1 MKIQNVLF
9 AEGAGG
15 FFFDDQAAIRS
26 GLEHNGFIYQGAPF
40 TSAFDRVR
48 IPAESISVMLVLENG
63 ETALGDCCAVQY
75 SGAAGRDPLFI
86 AARYI
91 PLMTTHLTPELL
103 GRECS
108 DFKEN
113 AEFLDTLKSW
123 EGKQLPTA
131 IRYGI
136 SQALLNAAAKSANL
150 TMAEVISEE
159 YNLPLELK
167 PVKIYIQ
174 SGDDRYINVDKMILK
189 GADCFP
195 HGLINEPYKKMGPRG
210 ENFKEYAVWVRN
222 RIFELRKDESYNPEL
237 HFDVYGT
244 LGIVFENNLPE
255 IVDYLAKLETE
266 VAPFQLRIEAPVD
279 AGSRQGQIEAL
290 KEICELISKKG
301 LTVEIVAD
309 EWCNT
314 LEDIALFAAEKAC
327 HMVQIKTPDL
337 GGIDNTIEA
346 VLLCKEKGVKAFL
359 GGSCAETD
367 ISART
372 CTQVAIATQPYQ
384 ILAKPGMGVDEG
396 YMIVRNEM
404 ERTLA
409 LLKARA

>member
-1 MKIQNVLF
+1 MKIKNVLF
-9 AEGAGG
+9 AQGVGG

-26 GLEHNGFIYQGAPF
+26 GLDHNGFIYQGAPC
-40 TSAFDRVR
+40 TSGFDRVR
-48 IPAESISVMLVLENG
+48 IPAESVSVMLVLENG

-86 AARYI
+86 AERYI
-91 PLMTTHLTPELL
+91 PLMAKHLTPELL
-103 GRECS
+103 GRESS

-123 EGKQLPTA
+123 DGKQLPTA
-131 IRYGI
+131 IRYGL
-136 SQALLNAAAKSANL
+136 SQALLNAAGKSANL
-150 TMAEVISEE
+150 TVAEVICRE

-167 PVKIYIQ
+167 PVKVYTQ

-195 HGLINEPYKKMGPRG
+195 HGLINEPYKKMGRNG
-210 ENFKEYAVWVRN
+210 EKFREYAVWVRN
-222 RIFELRKDESYNPEL
+222 RILELRKDDGYNPEL

-255 IVDYLAKLETE
+255 IVDYLGKLEAE
-266 VAPFQLRIEAPVD
+266 IAPFQLRIEAPVD

-314 LEDIALFAAEKAC
+314 LEDIALFIAEKAC

-337 GGIDNTIEA
+337 GGIDKTIEA
-346 VLLCKEKGVKAFL
+346 VILCKEKGVKAFL

-367 ISART
+367 IAARI

-409 LLKARA
+409 LLKARM